1 MEFILIGEDK
11 IKVMLTEED
20 LEEFDLA
27 ADELDYANTET
38 KRMFWDVLSRAKAH
52 TGFDTDG
59 QKVLVQL
66 YPSKEGGCEIFV
78 TKIGSIYK
86 EAYEELADPHASY
99 GISESALS
107 PRRKKK
113 SSGAEKTLSAVYSFD
128 TLEDMIRVCREL
140 SRRGYCEDSVAY
152 ISDERVFY
160 LVLSGTPENIG
171 AFGERYRFISEFGEL
186 RNARAAR
193 LILSE
198 HADAIAKKNAV
209 GTLAL
214 C

>member
-11 IKVMLTEED
+11 IKVTLTEED
-20 LEEFDLA
+20 LEEFELS

-66 YPSKEGGCEIFV
+66 YPSKDGGCEIFV

-86 EAYEELADPHASY
+86 DDGYDSTASY
-99 GISESALS
+99 AHSILTESAQS
-107 PRRKKK
+107 KRKRK
-113 SSGAEKTLSAVYSFD
+113 SSVTEKTHSAVYSFSS
-128 TLEDMIRVCREL
+128 LEDMIRVCREL
-140 SRRGYCEDSVAY
+140 DRRGYKEESLAY
-152 ISDERVFY
+152 ISDAHIFY
-160 LVLSGTPENIG
+160 LVLCGTLEDIG
-171 AFGERYRFISEFGEL
+171 VLGERYRFINEFGEL
-186 RNARAAR
+186 ENTKAAKQ
-193 LILSE
+193 ILGE
-198 HADAIAKKNAV
+198 HADPIAKQNAV
-209 GTLAL
+209 SALAL